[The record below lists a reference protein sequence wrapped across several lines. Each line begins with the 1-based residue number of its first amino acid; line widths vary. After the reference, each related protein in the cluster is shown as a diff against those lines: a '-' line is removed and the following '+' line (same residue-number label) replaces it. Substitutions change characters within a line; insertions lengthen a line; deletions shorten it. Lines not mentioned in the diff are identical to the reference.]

1 MNVTS
6 ILSTMKSMFPNYK
19 VELDFGTPFQLLVAV
34 ILSAQ
39 TTDKQVNKVT
49 YLLFESIKWPED
61 VLLLWEAKL
70 KDSIKSIWLYNSKW
84 TNIYKLAQILVENK
98 SQFPSNLEEFEKLP
112 WVGMKTAKVVMNI
125 LYDARYMPVDTHIHR
140 VSNRLW
146 IVSTK
151 DPKQTSIELEDL
163 LSHEQK
169 EYAHLVMIFF
179 GRYFCLAKNPK
190 CNECPFTNICKF
202 YNNK

>member
-1 MNVTS
+1 MNIWHV
-6 ILSTMKSMFPNYK
+6 LSTMKSMFPNYK
-19 VELDFGTPFQLLVAV
+19 VELDFGTPFQLLLAV

-61 VLLLWEAKL
+61 VLLMWEEKL

-84 TNIYKLAQILVENK
+84 NNIYKLSKILVEENLP
-98 SQFPSNLEEFEKLP
+98 FPNSLEEFEKLP

-146 IVSTK
+146 FVATK
-151 DPKQTSIELEDL
+151 DPKQTSIELEKI
-163 LSHEQK
+163 LSLEQK

-179 GRYFCLAKNPK
+179 GRYFCLAKKPI
-190 CNECPFTNICKF
+190 CSECPFSSICKF
-202 YNNK
+202 YQNK